1 MSKLMGKVAIV
12 TGGSRGIGKAI
23 AKELGSLGAS
33 IIINYSK
40 DDEGA
45 KETLDELRELGVSA
59 FGIKQ
64 DVSSF
69 EGAEYIVNDTLKK
82 FGKIDI
88 LVNNAARSTM
98 GLFLDATKE
107 EIEGLVNTNLLGAM
121 YLTRHALP
129 HMLGKK
135 SSILNISSMWGE
147 VGASCE
153 VVYSTTKGGI
163 NLFTKSLAKEMALSN
178 IRVNAIAPGVIDTK
192 MNSFLSDEDKESL
205 EGEIPMGRFGT
216 TEEVAKMAVFLC
228 SEEASYVTGQVIR
241 VDGGFI

>member
-163 NLFTKSLAKEMALSN
+163 NLFTKSIAKEMALSN

-216 TEEVAKMAVFLC
+216 TEEVAKMAGFLC